1 MTRAARSINKLG
13 ARSWVR
19 SPEQPDRVSVEVR
32 ATHEVVAAR
41 AAELA
46 LLVVQFVAATRT
58 PAPVFARRRINV
70 GGGGTGWGAW
80 IRRRVDLSHAGRIAG
95 KRPVTRP
102 QGMIEQNPNTGSLPA
117 LSTVFSPV
125 ALPP

>member
-1 MTRAARSINKLG
+1 MTRAAKVDQQAGRPELG
-13 ARSWVR
+13 AA
-19 SPEQPDRVSVEVR
+19 EQPDRVSVEVR